1 MLDLFLQQFCYVK
14 PNIGYKINDEYI
26 IIDQGG
32 MPCAYLSHHL
42 QSTGL
47 KCHLFEILG
56 GKETLV
62 HVFHVIQ

>member
-1 MLDLFLQQFCYVK
+1 MM
-14 PNIGYKINDEYI
+14 NIL
-26 IIDQGG
+26 IDQGG
-32 MPCAYLSHHL
+32 MLCAYLSHDL